1 MGKLVLYLADGTL
14 LHVPLDK
21 ERITIGR
28 RADNDVCLPYPAVS
42 GEHAAVVTILA
53 DSFLEDMGSTNGTL
67 VNGKTAGKHF
77 LNDHDQIDIGR
88 QRLTYLADNDAR
100 VDPLPPD
107 MVRNQMRG
115 LSERVEPVHGA
126 SHVPMPSVN
135 MGRSASASRGIPHAD
150 DFAREI
156 AEPARDVAAPSSRA
170 FGAPVATPNA
180 SGRQGGAA
188 VTEHLS
194 MPNVARVAPPPPPR
208 EPTPRRAP
216 FTGEAPSWQAGVA
229 VDPDA
234 LSRTLPLSART
245 AAPIPTPEVPEP
257 LVAPEVPA
265 PKLPS
270 VRVLSGPSTG
280 RSVPFPNDQLSVGRV
295 GIQVAIVRK
304 LADGYRL
311 IPVEGDDPLRINGAP
326 VPADGARLHPG
337 DTFEVAGVR
346 LELAV
351 GS

>member
-115 LSERVEPVHGA
+115 LSERVAPVHGA
-126 SHVPMPSVN
+126 LPMPMPSVN
-135 MGRSASASRGIPHAD
+135 MGYSASASRGIPHAD
-150 DFAREI
+150 DFVRET
-156 AEPARDVAAPSSRA
+156 ALPPRDVAAPSGRA

-180 SGRQGGAA
+180 PARQGGAV
-188 VTEHLS
+188 VTDHLG
-194 MPNVARVAPPPPPR
+194 MPIVARVAPPPPR
-208 EPTPRRAP
+208 EPTPPRAP
-216 FTGEAPSWQAGVA
+216 FTGDVPSWQAGVA

-234 LSRTLPLSART
+234 LSRTLPLSAR
-245 AAPIPTPEVPEP
+245 AVASVPTPVVPEP
-257 LVAPEVPA
+257 LLVPDVPA
-265 PKLPS
+265 PKVPS

-311 IPVEGDDPLRINGAP
+311 IPVEGDDPPRINGAP